1 MSPFKS
7 LYNTTSI
14 LFVYYINLY
23 PIQSW
28 NRVRVSRVGFGSGSG
43 SDSDLESGSGSGGGG
58 AQCSSAQS
66 ERDFSSCGLTLTER
80 RTLLSPETVEA
91 LEILYSAEKH
101 QKKNLFD

>member
-1 MSPFKS
+1 MKS
-7 LYNTTSI
+7 ASAG
-14 LFVYYINLY
+14 
-23 PIQSW
+23 PESW
-28 NRVRVSRVGFGSGSG
+28 NRVRVSRVGSGSG
-43 SDSDLESGSGSGGGG
+43 SDSDLESVSGRVRSFPILTQLAKMLLA